1 MPDWYRATSRPIYD
15 LAADP
20 VDGPADREAAR
31 RLGLNARPVPVH
43 FDLRALVEAEAD
55 RQIAARRARRLE
67 EVREELR
74 EVEAAASAA
83 SGTGGAG

>member
-1 MPDWYRATSRPIYD
+1 M
-15 LAADP
+15 
-20 VDGPADREAAR
+20 
-31 RLGLNARPVPVH
+31 H

-83 SGTGGAG
+83 SGTGGAGSESRAGLYQRRRLRVEEKSPDSRRAGRGSRASSSRNSAS